1 MNDGSLS
8 SGLIRVIF
16 RSISFRL
23 FITDWNE
30 LKLIAPCSLRVSSLV
45 TSRSVHLPLTVSHAI
60 NLHSGC
66 FTAPIHSFSFVALT
80 SLHSVFTTFIS
91 QSLLILHTV
100 QQHFINIHT
109 VFITRLP
116 LISFLHFNSTRNSIS
131 LNEGIEWNSWNVL
144 AAPLRSLR
152 VQFISIRHQFNFNAL
167 NWLSGWI
174 EWITPFSASPFHSTF
189 IHSV

>member
-80 SLHSVFTTFIS
+80 SLHFVSHLTNYVHYPFNFTSIRYINFPSLHSV
-91 QSLLILHTV
+91 QLLYLHTAHWSEDKTITEYYNT
-100 QQHFINIHT
+100 QFKLNYHWLFLCSYFI
-109 VFITRLP
+109 
-116 LISFLHFNSTRNSIS
+116 
-131 LNEGIEWNSWNVL
+131 
-144 AAPLRSLR
+144 A
-152 VQFISIRHQFNFNAL
+152 
-167 NWLSGWI
+167 
-174 EWITPFSASPFHSTF
+174 
-189 IHSV
+189 